1 MLIPDDFHA
10 LIIGSTGSLG
20 CAFADQLRQ
29 DRRCKSLTEL
39 SRSSHPGFDL
49 RDPEAFDAVVQ
60 TLAAPAAL
68 SLIIDASGRLVIDGH
83 RPEKALRELEARRLQ
98 QAMDI
103 NAIGPMLLIKALFPL
118 LLQRGKV
125 LYVKL
130 SARVGSI
137 EDNRT
142 GGWYGYRASKAALN
156 MMLQCLALEW
166 QRTNPQAQ
174 VLALQPGTVRSRL
187 SRDFVQPSMHAL
199 SPEESVRRCLAAID
213 QRTPKP
219 GAQFIDYQGM
229 AIPW

>member
-68 SLIIDASGRLVIDGH
+68 SLIIDASGTLVIDGH

-98 QAMDI
+98 QAMDV

-137 EDNRT
+137 QDNQT

-174 VLALQPGTVRSRL
+174 VIALQPGTVRSRL
-187 SRDFVQPSMHAL
+187 SMDFVQSTPTVL
-199 SPEESVRRCLAAID
+199 SADESVQNSLLALEKLQA
-213 QRTPKP
+213 QA
-219 GAQFIDYQGM
+219 GAQFIDFRGES
-229 AIPW
+229 IPW